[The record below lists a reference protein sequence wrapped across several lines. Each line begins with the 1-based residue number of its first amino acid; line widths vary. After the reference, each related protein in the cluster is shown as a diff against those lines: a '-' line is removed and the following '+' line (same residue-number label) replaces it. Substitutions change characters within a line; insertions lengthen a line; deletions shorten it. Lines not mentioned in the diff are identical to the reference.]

1 MQVRTEHPPV
11 DAEVLRFLAD
21 KTAVLPAENIVILG
35 VGQTLKG
42 DDGAGPV
49 LCERIRNRV
58 AAHVIDA
65 GTIPENYVQPIVRL
79 APRLLLIVDASD
91 FGAQPGTIA
100 LLAPERISRVSTG
113 THGLSPRL
121 FVDLIRRQ
129 IETDCWFLAVQPQQI
144 RLGEPLSPPVQRAV
158 HRLAQSLILLLG

>member
-21 KTAVLPAENIVILG
+21 RTAVLPTESIVILG

-79 APRLLLIVDASD
+79 GPRLLLIVDASD
-91 FGAQPGTIA
+91 FGAPPGTIA

-129 IETDCWFLAVQPQQI
+129 VETECWFLAIQPQQI
-144 RLGEPLSPPVQRAV
+144 RLGEGLSPPIRGAV
-158 HRLAQSLILLLG
+158 DRLAQALIGLLG